1 MSDTPRKAR
10 VKWAGDLT
18 FIGESP
24 SGHSVVMDGGADSGG
39 RDHAIRPM
47 EMLLLGMGGCSS
59 IDVILILKKARQ
71 KVVDCWVELESERA
85 PEPPRV
91 FTKIHA
97 HFVVVGHNLDDKH
110 VERAIQ
116 LSKEKYCSASVQ
128 LGALAEITTSF
139 ETRAAEV

>member
-1 MSDTPRKAR
+1 MKATIR
-10 VKWAGDLT
+10 WEGDAQ
-18 FIGESP
+18 FRAIP
-24 SGHSVVMDGGADSGG
+24 ASGHEVLMDGPPDIGG
-39 RDHAIRPM
+39 RNLGPRPM
-47 EMLLLGMGGCSS
+47 EMLLMGVGGCSS